1 MYANSEAEPN
11 EATLGSGG
19 PVQMSALLGYA
30 ALIFSE
36 VGQMEAARVS
46 GTIDAS
52 VVQGDPHYFAGAS
65 EMLIRGIPVTATNAS
80 QHIPV
85 RAQTRAKDLIA
96 ELNAINTQIHQ
107 IMFQVEKAV
116 SRLATSG

>member
-19 PVQMSALLGYA
+19 PVHMSALLGYA

-52 VVQGDPHYFAGAS
+52 VVQGDPHYFTGAS

-85 RAQTRAKDLIA
+85 RAQTRANLIA
-96 ELNAINTQIHQ
+96 ELNAINTQVHQ

>member
-65 EMLIRGIPVTATNAS
+65 EMLIRGIPVATNAS

-85 RAQTRAKDLIA
+85 SAQTRAKDLIA